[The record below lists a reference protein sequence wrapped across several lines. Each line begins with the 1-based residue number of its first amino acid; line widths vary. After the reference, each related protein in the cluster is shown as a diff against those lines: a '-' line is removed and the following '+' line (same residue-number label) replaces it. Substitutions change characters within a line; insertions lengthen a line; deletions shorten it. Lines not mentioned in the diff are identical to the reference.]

1 MNLIRDVSMA
11 MSANSNSTSDWI
23 RDHKCLY
30 VDLSTIPVHSAC
42 TDRMLYDIQAIAFYV
57 IILSFIAI
65 PIKSIFL
72 YKRLRTPMKSQVSH
86 RIQCFFGLFALAYD
100 VGYFIH
106 GMLKLF
112 GPSEYVIG
120 RANGS
125 VGIDIVFFLTSSAN
139 VCLLHCVALHLSQFL
154 LGTLRIVPAQFRDK
168 IVRIIRRVDTTAVLA
183 PVFGVVLSALPFL
196 CYAAPSYSALF
207 NALYLLGYWMV
218 MVYQSLLNFFLA
230 LYTEREMRRVLD
242 NNIDSHLERADNSV
256 DNSVSSIPS
265 AYSSNHDAKLQAAIT
280 DNTTPAC
287 PQPGMFSKGTLLTPN
302 YERYVLCCEWP
313 RFIYINT
320 SIPGFRPTSTQTM
333 EISDIGVLRHGTGET
348 DTQAFDIATT
358 DLSSILE
365 TMRLF
370 LKADVH
376 VPADKIYLLRVRDGG
391 KVTPINEAVYRGLQ
405 CTVRH
410 GATAQLVIG
419 WGFDLDVWD
428 ATGEDAKNI
437 TDATKIQF
445 NVVNVIN
452 PNTYRVVMERYAE
465 AEGFKVYFHRQPAQS
480 KKSLIKFKSSP
491 PKTYDE
497 ILANPAL
504 VTAHGYVCI
513 RISGSRAYNKLLFL
527 GDVHPNV
534 NVQGFSVAPSVAVP
548 QHRIRLD
555 KETDF
560 DDCFNQCKD
569 TLARISIVNMHVD
582 WITYYL
588 SCVLSITPPRKIY
601 NEAYRR
607 LIINPFVLALAS
619 CVVDSGLPANSR
631 VASLLM
637 RSGSSYSQ
645 PLDAAAD
652 IDPTSDLLYFTN
664 LVASASPVYFNF
676 NVEANIIEPWDSSL
690 VGARLGTGPMDFM
703 FGVEPKSRKRDRSD
717 TLLAKAVGDYQ
728 PEYVESDEESE
739 NNDRFVSKRVKAGEP
754 VDSLCRPGAF
764 SSTTDDSSEASD
776 IDNIFGLI
784 VEAKQSIEA
793 IDGPLG
799 QLAAQMIDTLN
810 IHRGLLGE
818 GATDATGRHL

>member
-1 MNLIRDVSMA
+1 VVH
-11 MSANSNSTSDWI
+11 NSYYLNI
-23 RDHKCLY
+23 CVRVY
-30 VDLSTIPVHSAC
+30 VGLCVC
-42 TDRMLYDIQAIAFYV
+42 Q
-57 IILSFIAI
+57 
-65 PIKSIFL
+65 
-72 YKRLRTPMKSQVSH
+72 RLRVSW
-86 RIQCFFGLFALAYD
+86 
-100 VGYFIH
+100 
-106 GMLKLF
+106 
-112 GPSEYVIG
+112 
-120 RANGS
+120 
-125 VGIDIVFFLTSSAN
+125 
-139 VCLLHCVALHLSQFL
+139 VC
-154 LGTLRIVPAQFRDK
+154 
-168 IVRIIRRVDTTAVLA
+168 
-183 PVFGVVLSALPFL
+183 
-196 CYAAPSYSALF
+196 
-207 NALYLLGYWMV
+207 
-218 MVYQSLLNFFLA
+218 
-230 LYTEREMRRVLD
+230 
-242 NNIDSHLERADNSV
+242 
-256 DNSVSSIPS
+256 
-265 AYSSNHDAKLQAAIT
+265 
-280 DNTTPAC
+280 
-287 PQPGMFSKGTLLTPN
+287 
-302 YERYVLCCEWP
+302 VLCCEWHP
-313 RFIYINT
+313 CRSLTLHINT
-320 SIPGFRPTSTQTM
+320 SIRPTSTQTM
-333 EISDIGVLRHGTGET
+333 EIRDIGILRHGTREI
-348 DTQAFDIATT
+348 DTVEFVIATA
-358 DLSSILE
+358 DLSTILE
-365 TMRLF
+365 TMRLI
-370 LKADVH
+370 LKADVN
-376 VPADKIYLLRVRDGG
+376 VPADKIYLLRVLDGG
-391 KVTPINEAVYRGLQ
+391 EVTPINEVVYRGLQ
-405 CTVRH
+405 CAVRR

-445 NVVNVIN
+445 DVVNVIN
-452 PNTYRVVMERYAE
+452 PDTYRVVMERYAE

-480 KKSLIKFKSSP
+480 KKSLITSP

-513 RISGSRAYNKLLFL
+513 RISGSRAYSKLLFL

-534 NVQGFSVAPSVAVP
+534 NVQGFSVAPSAAVP

-619 CVVDSGLPANSR
+619 CVVNSGLPANSR

-637 RSGSSYSQ
+637 RSGCSYS
-645 PLDAAAD
+645 LDATAD

-703 FGVEPKSRKRDRSD
+703 FSVEPKSPKRDRSD

-728 PEYVESDEESE
+728 PEYVEPDEEIE

-754 VDSLCRPGAF
+754 VDWLCRPGAF

-810 IHRGLLGE
+810 THRGLLGE
-818 GATDATGRHL
+818 GATNATCRHLL